1 MAMKYIMIDN
11 MFPIIFPLH
20 LNHCDIAQN
29 YNVTSAG
36 FIDSNG
42 KIYGYSDSL
51 NLYPNDKDQKIIDR
65 ILKVK

>member
-1 MAMKYIMIDN
+1 MIMKYIMIDN

-20 LNHCDIAQN
+20 LSHYDIAQN

-65 ILKVK
+65 ILKAK